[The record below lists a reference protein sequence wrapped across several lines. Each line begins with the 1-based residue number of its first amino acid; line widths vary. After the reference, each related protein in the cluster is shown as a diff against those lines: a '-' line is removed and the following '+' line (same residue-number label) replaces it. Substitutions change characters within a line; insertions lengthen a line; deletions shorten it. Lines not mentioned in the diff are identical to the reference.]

1 MHLTRTIR
9 TRKTRTKKSEKNLE
23 PGLKSDNLTATPNH
37 GATNNQPTNHQ
48 MIKITNQNDVSAAFA
63 KFQPAPDGASPTCRV
78 FAGQW
83 ESANLQ
89 EWAERGT
96 IDGVPARVFYAFENS
111 ECESEDA
118 SDYPWDAE
126 HISEIQI
133 AEKYDGE
140 FEVL

>member
-1 MHLTRTIR
+1 
-9 TRKTRTKKSEKNLE
+9 
-23 PGLKSDNLTATPNH
+23 
-37 GATNNQPTNHQ
+37 
-48 MIKITNQNDVSAAFA
+48 MIKITNQNDIAAAFA
-63 KFQPAPDGASPTCRV
+63 KFAAGHDGASPTCRV
-78 FAGQW
+78 FSGQW

-118 SDYPWDAE
+118 HDYPWDAD

-140 FEVL
+140 FESL

>member
-1 MHLTRTIR
+1 
-9 TRKTRTKKSEKNLE
+9 
-23 PGLKSDNLTATPNH
+23 
-37 GATNNQPTNHQ
+37 

-63 KFQPAPDGASPTCRV
+63 KFQPDPDGAILHAEYTAANGRV
-78 FAGQW
+78 
-83 ESANLQ
+83 LTQ
-89 EWAERGT
+89 EWAECGT

-118 SDYPWDAE
+118 SDYPWDAD

-140 FEVL
+140 FESL